1 MTDDILERLPKVGE
15 LTLPMWQDW
24 LARYNDILTEQDR
37 HIRKLETALRS
48 IAEVPIGKEI
58 PDRTTAWGL
67 AFHMQ
72 QTAKDALK
80 EGKDEPRR

>member
-24 LARYNDILTEQDR
+24 LVRYNDVLTSGERRIKD
-37 HIRKLETALRS
+37 LEAALRS
-48 IAEVPIGKEI
+48 IADTPIGNEV
-58 PDRTTAWGL
+58 PDRTTTWGL

-80 EGKDEPRR
+80 EKQ

>member
-1 MTDDILERLPKVGE
+1 MIDDILERLPKVGE

>member
-24 LARYNDILTEQDR
+24 LSQYDVILKKQEHR
-37 HIRKLETALRS
+37 IRKLENALHA
-48 IAEVPIGKEI
+48 IADTPIGKEV
-58 PDRTTAWGL
+58 PDRTTTWGL